1 MSKDKSSISIWDNF
15 SEKLESLREA
25 LNTPVDE
32 NDSSDKP
39 SEESDVLHHFTSN
52 DNVSLDSI
60 DIESLRKALNTPID
74 EIISSDESTKEPTP
88 EAQNDSKDFKEL
100 DSSDNENAAVAQ
112 AAQSSIPE
120 IPAQTIEETTTV
132 DETDLE
138 EITDLEKLVKTL
150 GEYGNPEDKQE
161 SQIIEETINTRVETN
176 LADLTPTNDQIQKTD
191 EPDKHDDTQESQ
203 AVEETID
210 TSAETDLADLTP
222 ANDQAQKTDEPDKHD
237 DTQENQVVEEAID
250 TKVEA
255 DLIDLTP
262 TDDQI
267 QKTDK
272 HDDTQE
278 IHDVEIKIKTEKSI
292 KNEKIDNYWKQ
303 GEKPNPYILKVDES
317 REELNKSLKMA
328 RELVNQQTE
337 EPPKQEKKRF
347 QLRFP
352 HGEKSG
358 NNKSTK
364 GKEKHSKNTT
374 EFKPMVYEMLEPK
387 QDTQPDQDNSANQ
400 PKNDKQDQR
409 AKETP
414 KKSDDRAKSEQD
426 KEIINHRNRLEKSRS
441 LGVPVFVKKPV
452 NLEQIR
458 QLKSMLIRQNNVKI
472 LVDTGSSQGRLLV
485 ISGQDPDTL
494 LNTLG
499 QLSIVKSTAVEDETI
514 NISL

>member
-32 NDSSDKP
+32 SDSSDKP
-39 SEESDVLHHFTSN
+39 PEESEVPHHFTAN

-60 DIESLRKALNTPID
+60 DIESLRKVLNTPID
-74 EIISSDESTKEPTP
+74 EIISSDESTKEPAP
-88 EAQNDSKDFKEL
+88 EAQNDSKDSKEL
-100 DSSDNENAAVAQ
+100 DSSDNENTAVAQ
-112 AAQSSIPE
+112 ATQSSTSE
-120 IPAQTIEETTTV
+120 IPSQTIEETATV

-138 EITDLEKLVKTL
+138 EITNLKKLVKTL
-150 GEYGNPEDKQE
+150 GEYGNPVDTQE
-161 SQIIEETINTRVETN
+161 SQIIEETINT
-176 LADLTPTNDQIQKTD
+176 KG
-191 EPDKHDDTQESQ
+191 
-203 AVEETID
+203 
-210 TSAETDLADLTP
+210 ETDLEDLTP
-222 ANDQAQKTDEPDKHD
+222 AIDQAQKTDEPDKPD
-237 DTQENQVVEEAID
+237 DAQENQVVEEAID
-250 TKVEA
+250 TEVET
-255 DLIDLTP
+255 DLADLTP
-262 TDDQI
+262 AIDQTRKTEESGKFDD
-267 QKTDK
+267 K
-272 HDDTQE
+272 QE

-317 REELNKSLKMA
+317 RKELNKSLEMA
-328 RELVNQQTE
+328 RELVNQQSE
-337 EPPKQEKKRF
+337 EPRKQEKKRF

-352 HGEKSG
+352 RGEKSG
-358 NNKSTK
+358 NHKSTK

-387 QDTQPDQDNSANQ
+387 QDTKPDQDNPANQ

-409 AKETP
+409 VKETP